1 MGIVAYSLLWA
12 MQDLYHQPYPLQAKQ
27 PSTTLDPQVLL
38 KRMMSTISTVRNS
51 EPRSLGRPQL
61 LLHVLK
67 PQSPNPS
74 PKTANEDS
82 WLLVAGL
89 ARAVAE
95 KTKRSSSVV
104 QEDLRSAPLRSVGHL
119 PKPQDPYEKS

>member
-74 PKTANEDS
+74 PKNGKRR
-82 WLLVAGL
+82 LVASGGGPG
-89 ARAVAE
+89 ARG
-95 KTKRSSSVV
+95 RR
-104 QEDLRSAPLRSVGHL
+104 ED
-119 PKPQDPYEKS
+119 QT